1 MLPASSLRCHALRA
15 SSSTP
20 SSAEPASAVL
30 CGNLED
36 AIPMRAKQAACAG
49 FVGSVKNTDLGDTAL
64 RVRVHALKSPWVL
77 DDLAQTLAGVG
88 HWIEAVMIPKGGGP
102 VGPPRCRPLP
112 GAAGSAAP
120 DQETH
125 PLACAAGNNR
135 RRKNVEQNAKAS
147 LRLHGMS
154 LGPADLTPSRGTK
167 TARAGCGNR
176 HPPSARR
183 ARASPHGAAA
193 LGQAAQARV
202 QDRHEALPELRRSA
216 QDHRGDRWK
225 RRCSRKSSTTC
236 DCRRVHRLGRRPP
249 ARPGKRADENG

>member
-1 MLPASSLRCHALRA
+1 
-15 SSSTP
+15 
-20 SSAEPASAVL
+20 
-30 CGNLED
+30 
-36 AIPMRAKQAACAG
+36 MRAKQAACAG

-64 RVRVHALKSPWVL
+64 RVRVQALKSSWVL

-88 HWIEAVMIPKGGGP
+88 HL
-102 VGPPRCRPLP
+102 RCRPLP

-125 PLACAAGNNR
+125 PLACAAGKSR
-135 RRKNVEQNAKAS
+135 GLKNLEQNATAS

-183 ARASPHGAAA
+183 ARAPPPGAAA

-202 QDRHEALPELRRSA
+202 QDRHEALPKLRRPA
-216 QDHRGDRWK
+216 QAQRGGRWK
-225 RRCSRKSSTTC
+225 RRCSRKSSPTC
-236 DCRRVHRLGRRPP
+236 YCRRVHRLGRQPP